1 MSFGIKKT
9 VILNIHGLHYP
20 HVIFVISK
28 SEAIDLLRKAGLN
41 EKCRSLENMK
51 KVILLVLAQ
60 KTNKGVLTV
69 MPQFV
74 IAALICNKVCPNL

>member
-74 IAALICNKVCPNL
+74 IITPICNSCPNL